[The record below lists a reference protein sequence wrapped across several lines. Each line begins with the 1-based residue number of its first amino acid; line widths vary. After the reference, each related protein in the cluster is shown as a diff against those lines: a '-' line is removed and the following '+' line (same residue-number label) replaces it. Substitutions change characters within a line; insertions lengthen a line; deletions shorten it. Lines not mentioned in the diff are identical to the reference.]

1 MKRPLV
7 SFPLTLLACSFVFAI
22 AVAAGSARAQ
32 TGPTDPY
39 AGMEGRL
46 FTGQAGFTLPYRLAK
61 PPAYDAANKYP
72 LVIFLHGS
80 GESGTDNRLQV
91 SKNIGTNTPG
101 SIFTTAANQ
110 AKFPSFLI
118 APQCPSPAVGWASG
132 NAHEAVLKLITAMQ
146 AEFSIDT
153 NRLYLTGLSMGGIGT
168 WSLIEEHPAMFAA
181 AIPMSGIGDP
191 TMAAKIVRIPIWD
204 FHGAMDPSVN
214 VSNSRNMIAALRA
227 AGGNPFYTEY
237 PNGQHDIWFMGYT
250 TPELLPWMNVQR
262 LGALDPTGDG
272 GVPVIPDGGAGD
284 VATGAGGGG
293 GSTAGTSGSD
303 ASTTS
308 GAAGNGAAG
317 TTGSGGGS
325 GGASVT
331 GAAGQGAG
339 GATTGVAGSAGA
351 GGTTGTGGSAAGT
364 RSSSGGS
371 GCAVADARAGS
382 PTFVGLALA
391 LLALA
396 RGGRRRRR

>member
-1 MKRPLV
+1 M
-7 SFPLTLLACSFVFAI
+7 
-22 AVAAGSARAQ
+22 
-32 TGPTDPY
+32 D
-39 AGMEGRL
+39 GRL
-46 FTGQAGFTLPYRLAK
+46 FNGQSGFTLPYRLAK

-91 SKNIGTNTPG
+91 SKNIGTTTAG

-110 AKFPSFLI
+110 AKYPTFFI
-118 APQCPSPAVGWASG
+118 APQSPSPTVGWSSG
-132 NAHEAVLKLITAMQ
+132 SAHDAVLKLITALQ

-168 WSLIEEHPAMFAA
+168 WTLITENPTKFAA
-181 AIPMSGIGDP
+181 AIPMSGFGDP
-191 TMAAKIVRIPIWD
+191 TMAAKLVRIPIWD

-214 VSNSRNMIAALRA
+214 VSNSRDMIAAIRA
-227 AGGNPFYTEY
+227 AGGYPRYTEY
-237 PNGQHDIWFMGYT
+237 PNGQHDIWFMAYT

-284 VATGAGGGG
+284 VATGVG
-293 GSTAGTSGSD
+293 GSGGASGTSGGD

-317 TTGSGGGS
+317 TTGAGGGS
-325 GGASVT
+325 GGAGLT
-331 GAAGQGAG
+331 GVAGQGAG
-339 GATTGVAGSAGA
+339 GATTGAAGA
-351 GGTTGTGGSAAGT
+351 VGTGGAGTGGSAAGT
-364 RSSSGGS
+364 KSSSGGG
-371 GCAVADARAGS
+371 GCAVAGARASS

-391 LLALA
+391 LSALVL
-396 RGGRRRRR
+396 RGSRRRERRPEGTCRGRRQFVKPPSPRARA